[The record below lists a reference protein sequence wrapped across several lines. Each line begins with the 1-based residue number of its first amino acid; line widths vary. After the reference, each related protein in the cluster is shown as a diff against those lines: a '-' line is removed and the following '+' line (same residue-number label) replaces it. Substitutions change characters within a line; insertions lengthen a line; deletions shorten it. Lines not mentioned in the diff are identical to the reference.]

1 MSYSISSKEFQD
13 PLLKPI
19 LEELSDHFKHQKI
32 KFYLI
37 GATARDIIMILHNEK
52 SSRATHD
59 LDIAIAIS
67 DWSQFAVVE
76 NGILQ
81 LENFTKDSTQK
92 QRFIYKGIFILDIVP
107 YGDIMD
113 QDDKIFWPP
122 DETIA
127 MSVLGFSE
135 VQQSVLKI
143 TIDNSFEIE
152 IASLEGIFLL
162 KLIAWN
168 DRHKKGNK
176 DADDMGFIIN
186 NYLSIYMDEAL
197 ELHYEIFEDESF
209 DTRTAGAKLLGK
221 HISVLLSNHE
231 NTLNQLIDILEGQ
244 IALKEEGILVN
255 QILETHKGFDFE
267 TILLCLELLTIE
279 FKLQFKH
286 E

>member
-1 MSYSISSKEFQD
+1 MSYNISSKEFQD

-19 LEELSDHFKHQKI
+19 LEELSNHFKQQEVR
-32 KFYLI
+32 FYLI
-37 GATARDIIMILHNEK
+37 GATARDIIMSLHNEK

-67 DWSQFAVVE
+67 DWSQFDFVE
-76 NGILQ
+76 KGILQ
-81 LENFTKDSTQK
+81 MENFTKDLNQK
-92 QRFIYKGIFILDIVP
+92 QRFIYKDLFVLDIVP
-107 YGDIMD
+107 YGDIME

-135 VQQSVLKI
+135 VQKSVRKV
-143 TIDNSFEIE
+143 TVDNSFEIE

-186 NYLSIYMDEAL
+186 NYLSVYMDEAL
-197 ELHYEIFEDESF
+197 EMHYEIFEDENF

-221 HISVLLSNHE
+221 HISALLHDHE
-231 NTLNQLIDILEGQ
+231 NTLNQLVEILNREQ
-244 IALKEEGILVN
+244 ALKEDSILVN
-255 QILETHKGFDFE
+255 QILETHKGFGFE
-267 TILLCLELLTIE
+267 TALMCLDFLTSEL
-279 FKLQFKH
+279 KH
-286 E
+286 QS